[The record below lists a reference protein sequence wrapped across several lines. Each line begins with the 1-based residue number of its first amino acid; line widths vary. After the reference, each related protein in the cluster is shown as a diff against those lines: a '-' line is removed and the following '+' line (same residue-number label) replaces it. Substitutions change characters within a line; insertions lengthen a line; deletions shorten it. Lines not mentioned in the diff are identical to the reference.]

1 MAADRTVAIGFAMFF
16 PAMSGAEPWLGSYR
30 PKFCLVQAGGRKHSD
45 RACYHTCLIGKN
57 ISEHVL
63 GQNDVKLA
71 RIVDDLHRTVVDQ
84 HML

>member
-16 PAMSGAEPWLGSYR
+16 PAISGAERGLAR
-30 PKFCLVQAGGRKHSD
+30 TDQILLVQAGGRKHSD
-45 RACYHTCLIGKN
+45 RACYHTCLIGK
-57 ISEHVL
+57 ISPKHVL